1 MGVFVEQFAG
11 VAEEFVNRGGGFVR
25 PVAEAV
31 VSPVVGDG
39 ECRAVEIDLL
49 GRRNYFFNG
58 LAETGLWSNNF

>member
-11 VAEEFVNRGGGFVR
+11 VAEEFVNCGVGFGGA
-25 PVAEAV
+25 VAEAV
-31 VSPVVGDG
+31 VSPVVDDG

-49 GRRNYFFNG
+49 GRRNYFLNG